1 MKLLKL
7 WRTFKEG
14 FRNFYRNGLLTVAT
28 ISVLAMSLYVVG
40 FISTRGV
47 MTDLL
52 LQETEKKINISI
64 YFNPEVDENK
74 ILEVKSILEGY
85 QEIKLIEY
93 VSRDKALE
101 EFLAGNQDS
110 VIKRALDEIGGNPLL
125 ASLVIT
131 ASNIGQYDTIN
142 AAVERAEFRDQISR
156 VNYQKN
162 KEIIGKLGDT
172 LRSERR
178 EGLIAGIIFIVIAV
192 LITFNAIR
200 LTMYSHKQEFEIM
213 RLVGASNMY
222 VRMPFVFEG
231 IFYGITA
238 AVVSMILLLITAKY
252 SSLSVL
258 FVTGD
263 IWGFYTKYWWA
274 ILGALILFGI
284 LLGVI
289 GGFIAIRRHLKA

>member
-14 FRNFYRNGLLTVAT
+14 LRNFYRNGLLTIAT
-28 ISVLAMSLYVVG
+28 VSVLAMSLYVVG

-47 MTDLL
+47 MTNLL
-52 LQETEKKINISI
+52 LQETEKKINISV
-64 YFNPEVDENK
+64 YFNPEVSENK
-74 ILEVKSILEGY
+74 ILEVKDTLDGY
-85 QEIKLIEY
+85 QEIKSIEY
-93 VSRDKALE
+93 VSRNRALE

-110 VIKRALDEIGGNPLL
+110 VIRQALDEIGGNPLL

-131 ASNIGQYDTIN
+131 ANDIGQYDIIN
-142 AAVERAEFRDQISR
+142 EAIEKAEFRDQISR
-156 VNYQKN
+156 INYQKN

-172 LRSERR
+172 LRAERK
-178 EGLIAGIIFIVIAV
+178 EGFVAGIIFIVIAI

-231 IFYGITA
+231 IFYGIA
-238 AVVSMILLLITAKY
+238 AAAVSMILLLITAKY

-258 FVTGD
+258 FITGD
-263 IWGFYTKYWWA
+263 VWGFYVKYWWA
-274 ILGALILFGI
+274 ILGILLLFGI
-284 LLGVI
+284 LLGIV
-289 GGFIAIRRHLKA
+289 GGFVAIRRHLKA

>member
-14 FRNFYRNGLLTVAT
+14 LRNFYRNGLLTIAT
-28 ISVLAMSLYVVG
+28 VSVLAMSLYVVG

-47 MTDLL
+47 MTNLL
-52 LQETEKKINISI
+52 LQETEKKINISV
-64 YFNPEVDENK
+64 YFNPEVSENK
-74 ILEVKSILEGY
+74 ILEVKDTLDGY
-85 QEIKLIEY
+85 QEIKSIEY
-93 VSRDKALE
+93 VSRNRALE

-110 VIKRALDEIGGNPLL
+110 VIRQALDEIGGNPLL

-131 ASNIGQYDTIN
+131 ANDTGQYDIIN
-142 AAVERAEFRDQISR
+142 EAIEKAEFRDQISR
-156 VNYQKN
+156 INYQKN

-172 LRSERR
+172 LRAERK
-178 EGLIAGIIFIVIAV
+178 EGFVAGIIFIVIAI

-231 IFYGITA
+231 IFYGIA
-238 AVVSMILLLITAKY
+238 AAAVSMILLLITAKY

-258 FVTGD
+258 FITGD
-263 IWGFYTKYWWA
+263 VWGFYVKYWWA
-274 ILGALILFGI
+274 ILGILLLFGI
-284 LLGVI
+284 LLGIV
-289 GGFIAIRRHLKA
+289 GGFVAIRRHLKA